1 MDKDSKFTRDEDGYI
16 AVRTVVGTEAL
27 PASDK
32 DWMFARDTNG
42 NIAVRVVGGAGS
54 AELDNIII
62 KSDTIPAAS
71 AEELGKFYCYSG
83 VTTSAYTHGYIYEC
97 VAGSSYYEANIAF
110 ERSTFASEDFYKAG
124 KLIVDAGVADPTEV
138 TGGTMTYA
146 LAGSLWSIVF
156 TDANG
161 NALNTAYSIY
171 TDDLEQ
177 DYDILPVVDPR
188 EFVDGQV
195 VNMAINNVVEHVD
208 YSWER
213 LDVQPAAKL
222 GRYLSGW
229 NCATGLAVTNPQ
241 ESPYEY
247 TTGDYFIVSAVATG
261 GASNYRP
268 NGSSYVIGQASTTV
282 ETSVVTVN
290 DMYFY
295 DGSSWTLLKTGSTV
309 TSVNGQVGDV
319 TVQETLVS
327 GTNIKTIDGNS
338 VLGSGDL
345 ELSTYLPYPAGWATN
360 STTKAFCDDIAADT
374 SAVVGK
380 AYLGEVT
387 LSDLPASM
395 INGEIVV
402 EIMSGTTAANKVIV
416 LTLTSGNTA
425 PYLWKYTYWN
435 NGTDVSGWKG
445 IGGDS
450 LPSQT
455 GNAGKFLTTDGT
467 AASWGDALAN
477 LSTSSG
483 HKELAVG
490 YNVVATNQSN
500 ATGIRI
506 GSDIT
511 GNHWT
516 TNPAV
521 AIGTGLALKNYSEG
535 VYISSGSIT
544 DAKGGIIISGNSG
557 GIVGNSTPHAG
568 GIIICGGGFAQIGPN
583 KGAYSLLLG
592 YEGQV
597 NASGTT
603 LISNWRGSDRPI
615 ITEDNTFWWEN
626 ENGVYKLIDSNG
638 TIPKERLTNA
648 ATTPATMPELTV
660 ADWSSNTQTVTVTG
674 VTASNIVIVSPAPAS
689 AADYAAAG
697 IVCTAQAADSLT
709 FTCDT
714 VPTNAITVN
723 VVILG

>member
-54 AELDNIII
+54 AGLDNIII

-345 ELSTYLPYPAGWATN
+345 ELSTYLPYPAGWTTN

-402 EIMSGTTAANKVIV
+402 EIMSGITAANKVIV

-455 GNAGKFLTTDGT
+455 GNAGKFLTTNGT
-467 AASWGDALAN
+467 VASWGKALENKTTAT
-477 LSTSSG
+477 TSVVILGGQNDGGNNSVI
-483 HKELAVG
+483 VG
-490 YNVVATNQSN
+490 YGAQASS
-500 ATGIRI
+500 AFSTG
-506 GSDIT
+506 
-511 GNHWT
+511 
-516 TNPAV
+516 V
-521 AIGTGLALKNYSEG
+521 LAIGEG
-535 VYISSGSIT
+535 AQANT
-544 DAKGGIIISGNSG
+544 GGI
-557 GIVGNSTPHAG
+557 A
-568 GIIICGGGFAQIGPN
+568 IGR
-583 KGAYSLLLG
+583 GAI
-592 YEGQV
+592 
-597 NASGTT
+597 ASGTSSIQIGGGT
-603 LISNWRGSDRPI
+603 NATAS
-615 ITEDNTFWWEN
+615 TFKVGNFE
-626 ENGVYKLIDSNG
+626 LMSADG

-660 ADWSSNTQTVTVTG
+660 GGWSSNTQTVTVTG